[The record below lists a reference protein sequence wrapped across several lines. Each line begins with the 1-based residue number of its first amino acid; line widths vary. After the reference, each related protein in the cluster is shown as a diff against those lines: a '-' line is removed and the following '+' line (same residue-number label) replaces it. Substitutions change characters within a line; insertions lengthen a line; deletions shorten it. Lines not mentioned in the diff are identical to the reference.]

1 LRIILRR
8 DWSTIAPA
16 FACLDIGGYNYLW
29 NKYEPDHV
37 LFPGRIMMGTESFPG
52 DAYNY
57 WKQVEKNPWVIG
69 DFVWTSTDY
78 LRETGR
84 GNARLNDDPDKGFL
98 RSCPWFNAFC
108 GDIDLCGF
116 KKPQML
122 YRDVLWKNSKLEMA
136 VHAPIREGKKELISY
151 WGWPDELQSWNW
163 NGHEGKMMD
172 IRVFSSYLVR
182 IVWQNHC

>member
-1 LRIILRR
+1 M
-8 DWSTIAPA
+8 
-16 FACLDIGGYNYLW
+16 
-29 NKYEPDHV
+29 